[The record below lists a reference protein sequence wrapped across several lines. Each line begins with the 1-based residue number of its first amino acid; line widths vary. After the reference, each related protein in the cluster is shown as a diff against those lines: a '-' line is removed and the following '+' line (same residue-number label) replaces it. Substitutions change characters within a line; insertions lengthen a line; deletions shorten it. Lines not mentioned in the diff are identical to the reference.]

1 MKIHT
6 YLFQLSILLCG
17 FGSKHIAES
26 DAEVCDIP
34 LFCTIMSWY
43 PWSNCEQNC
52 SRPASQLRSRFL
64 CFDEKAVSN
73 PTREK
78 VLRYCNISN
87 QIPMTER
94 RTCERVNCSLGKK
107 NISIARGNCS
117 SSNNHLELPLWAQIV
132 LAVISVI
139 LLVTIGCVCRKCCI
153 YWGCITGNKDD
164 DNEGRRGRKKIPKG
178 KVSAISNTEM
188 SPVNV

>member
-1 MKIHT
+1 MAVTVLFPTVTQRFEKYLWVYTSVYIVFCKHT
-6 YLFQLSILLCG
+6 
-17 FGSKHIAES
+17 
-26 DAEVCDIP
+26 VCDLI
-34 LFCTIMSWY
+34 LI
-43 PWSNCEQNC
+43 C
-52 SRPASQLRSRFL
+52 ST
-64 CFDEKAVSN
+64 N
-73 PTREK
+73 T
-78 VLRYCNISN
+78 
-87 QIPMTER
+87 
-94 RTCERVNCSLGKK
+94 G
-107 NISIARGNCS
+107 

-188 SPVNV
+188 SPVNVQNPCTFAVLLLKKKYCSRLLHA

>member
-17 FGSKHIAES
+17 FGSKHIAET
-26 DAEVCDIP
+26 DADVCDRP
-34 LFCTIMSWY
+34 HFCTIMPWR

-52 SRPASQLRSRFL
+52 SRPALQLRRRYL
-64 CFDEKAVSN
+64 CFDTNVFPS

-107 NISIARGNCS
+107 NTSIARENYS
-117 SSNNHLELPLWAQIV
+117 KFFRFFLFRFYMIF
-132 LAVISVI
+132 
-139 LLVTIGCVCRKCCI
+139 
-153 YWGCITGNKDD
+153 
-164 DNEGRRGRKKIPKG
+164 
-178 KVSAISNTEM
+178 
-188 SPVNV
+188 